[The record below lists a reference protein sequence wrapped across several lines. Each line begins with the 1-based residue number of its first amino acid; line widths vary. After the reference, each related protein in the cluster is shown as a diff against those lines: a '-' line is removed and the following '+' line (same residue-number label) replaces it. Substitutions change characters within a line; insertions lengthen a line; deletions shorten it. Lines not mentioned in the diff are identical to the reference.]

1 MAHVNSDRIIPKNI
15 VTFGWS
21 LTIYEEST
29 DPQKPSF
36 DRAQVIIRDEH
47 LSLLTLDAA
56 VNIRIPGH
64 NELSNHTLAVTMDSI
79 QEFGIAYGADVAA
92 KTIFNP
98 EEPARN
104 RNGIIAL
111 AGVQLGT
118 LDEAWRCGDCE
129 VWVKKDEVWEN
140 IFPDDMLSQ
149 KGRADYV
156 KAAAGLSEYE
166 AWLVQETVLQDLAMW
181 TAPMIGLSDKAE
193 AQYADI
199 SGAEEIIITSDGAQM
214 TSERASNL
222 AKWMIETIHIAPEG
236 HPYPSPHGDLSVI
249 HAKRL

>member
-29 DPQKPSF
+29 DPRKPSF
-36 DRAQVIIRDEH
+36 DRAQVIMRDGH
-47 LSLLTLDAA
+47 LSLLALDAA
-56 VNIRIPGH
+56 VNIRVPGH
-64 NELSNHTLAVTMDSI
+64 DDLSNRTLAVVMDAVR
-79 QEFGIAYGADVAA
+79 EFGIERGADVAA

-98 EEPARN
+98 EERVRN

-111 AGVQLGT
+111 AGVQLGV

-140 IFPDDMLSQ
+140 VFPDDMLSQ
-149 KGRADYV
+149 KGRADYA
-156 KAAAGLSEYE
+156 KAAAGLTEYE
-166 AWLVQETVLQDLAMW
+166 AWLAQETVLQDLSMW
-181 TAPMIGLSDKAE
+181 AAPMIGLSDKAE

-199 SGAEEIIITSDGAQM
+199 SGAEEIIITSDGARM
-214 TSERASNL
+214 TGERAENL
-222 AKWMIETIHIAPEG
+222 AEWMTETIHIAPEG